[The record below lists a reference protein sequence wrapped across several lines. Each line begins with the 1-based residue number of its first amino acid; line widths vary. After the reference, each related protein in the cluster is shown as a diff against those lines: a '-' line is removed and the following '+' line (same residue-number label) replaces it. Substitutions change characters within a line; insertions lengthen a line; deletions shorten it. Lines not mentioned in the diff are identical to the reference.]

1 MKKGE
6 IKKESIPIEEVVT
19 ISAPIQVVIRKGEFT
34 VKELIIA
41 GKPVQ
46 CFQGLTNTLLEKQRE
61 FLKNQKAKTPHD
73 W

>member
-6 IKKESIPIEEVVT
+6 IDKDALPIDEVVT
-19 ISAPIQVVIRKGEFT
+19 ITAPIQVVIRKGEFT
-34 VKELIIA
+34 VKELVIA

-46 CFQGLTNTLLEKQRE
+46 CFQGLTNTLLEKQKE
-61 FLKNQKAKTPHD
+61 FLANQKQKTHHD